1 MRSHPRR
8 LWLALLLGASVASA
22 GACKGTEFAGGEPIG
37 ANEVWPAGLPKP
49 ADIAEAQAQRA
60 RGVVWTDRQVRQ
72 FYLERVA
79 TIGEGDRVLQAAGKG
94 MEERALAAYEARR
107 VARLT
112 ARAMMQDAA
121 AVEALRAR
129 DRDKYGAPEGPSF
142 TYLVER
148 AQAKGLSG
156 DAVYQSI
163 IDSAQR
169 TDAATNSSMGL

>member
-1 MRSHPRR
+1 MRSYARR
-8 LWLALLLGASVASA
+8 LWLALLLGASVVPAV
-22 GACKGTEFAGGEPIG
+22 ACEGGEQAITPG
-37 ANEVWPAGLPKP
+37 EAWPVGLPKP
-49 ADIAEAQAQRA
+49 VDVAEAQAHA
-60 RGVVWTDRQVRQ
+60 AKGAVWTDRQVRQ

-79 TIGEGDRVLQAAGKG
+79 AIAGADQALQAAGSSL
-94 MEERALAAYEARR
+94 EARARAAYEARHT
-107 VARLT
+107 ARMI

-129 DRDKYGAPEGPSF
+129 DREKYGTPDGPSY

-148 AQAKGLSG
+148 AQQKGLTG

-169 TDAATNSSMGL
+169 TDAATNRSMGF